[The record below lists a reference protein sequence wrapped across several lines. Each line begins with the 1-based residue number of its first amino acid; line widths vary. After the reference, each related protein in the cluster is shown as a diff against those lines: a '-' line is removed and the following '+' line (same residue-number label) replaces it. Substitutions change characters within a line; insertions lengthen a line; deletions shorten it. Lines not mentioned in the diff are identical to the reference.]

1 MNEAREASD
10 HRKTSINKWV
20 NQFRDQALGNDGPV
34 SPVSGLQTPLA
45 VRVVESAR
53 SWPAFSLFA
62 SLTQQSKLLEGE

>member
-20 NQFRDQALGNDGPV
+20 NQFRAQALGYDG
-34 SPVSGLQTPLA
+34 PVSGLQTPLA